1 MLNLFRRASPLQLT
15 LLLSLSTLLLFALTQ
30 RNDSD
35 ADSASQQTPNLAV
48 ITSRAV
54 QLQQFPLQRSF
65 LGRVE
70 ADQNS
75 LLGFELNG
83 LISGVF
89 VEEGSSVRS
98 GDRLAQLDTQLL
110 EQRQASARAAVEV
123 AAAQLQLAQLSAARE
138 RETFAR
144 QLSSQ
149 QALDRAESQLRAAQA
164 QRSAATA
171 QLAAVA
177 TQIDKSQLRAP
188 FDGVIADR
196 YLDAGSVVSAGS
208 AVLKILSQG
217 PAEVKVS
224 VAQSALPA
232 LPIGSLHTVVVA
244 ERHYSATVTAVAP
257 ENTAGTRG
265 VTVLLQ
271 LQQPIGALLH
281 GATATLVVEEQIE
294 MAVFQLPITAMTE
307 SVRGLW
313 AVYVAVPQSNNS
325 DSLILDRRQV
335 EVIHQSGD
343 QVFVRGGLADQ
354 ELVVVAG
361 LQRLVPGQT
370 VHLAGQS
377 SSHE

>member
-1 MLNLFRRASPLQLT
+1 MPTLNRRASPLLLT
-15 LLLSLSTLLLFALTQ
+15 IVLSLSALLLFALTQ
-30 RNDSD
+30 RDDSD
-35 ADSASQQTPNLAV
+35 TDSASQQAPNLAV

-54 QLQQFPLQRSF
+54 QLQQFPLQRSY

-70 ADQNS
+70 ADQTS

-89 VEEGSSVRS
+89 VEEGSPVRS

-110 EQRQASARAAVEV
+110 EQRQASASAAVEV

-164 QRSAATA
+164 QHSAADA
-171 QLAAVA
+171 ELAAVA

-196 YLDAGSVVSAGS
+196 YLDSGSVVSAGS
-208 AVLKILSQG
+208 AVLKILAQG

-224 VAQSALPA
+224 VAQSALSA
-232 LPIGSLHTVVVA
+232 LAVGSRHTVVVA
-244 ERHYSATVTAVAP
+244 ERHYPATVTAVAP
-257 ENTAGTRG
+257 ESTAATRG

-271 LQQPIGALLH
+271 LEQPLGALLH
-281 GATATLVVEEQIE
+281 GATATLVVEEQVE
-294 MAVFQLPITAMTE
+294 MAVFQLPLTALTE

-313 AVYVAVPQSNNS
+313 AVYVAVPQSDGSAN
-325 DSLILDRRQV
+325 LVLDRRQV

-354 ELVVVAG
+354 EQVVVAG

-377 SSHE
+377 SGHE

>member
-1 MLNLFRRASPLQLT
+1 MLTLFRRASPLQLT

-30 RNDSD
+30 RDDSD

-54 QLQQFPLQRSF
+54 QLQQFPLQRSY

-164 QRSAATA
+164 QHSAATA

-177 TQIDKSQLRAP
+177 TQIEKSQLR
-188 FDGVIADR
+188 
-196 YLDAGSVVSAGS
+196 LVSGFL
-208 AVLKILSQG
+208 VWEQ
-217 PAEVKVS
+217 PVD
-224 VAQSALPA
+224 Q
-232 LPIGSLHTVVVA
+232 
-244 ERHYSATVTAVAP
+244 RTA
-257 ENTAGTRG
+257 
-265 VTVLLQ
+265 Q
-271 LQQPIGALLH
+271 LQKSPAYDRVH
-281 GATATLVVEEQIE
+281 DSTLIC
-294 MAVFQLPITAMTE
+294 
-307 SVRGLW
+307 
-313 AVYVAVPQSNNS
+313 
-325 DSLILDRRQV
+325 
-335 EVIHQSGD
+335 
-343 QVFVRGGLADQ
+343 
-354 ELVVVAG
+354 
-361 LQRLVPGQT
+361 
-370 VHLAGQS
+370 
-377 SSHE
+377 

>member
-1 MLNLFRRASPLQLT
+1 MPTLNRRASPLLLT
-15 LLLSLSTLLLFALTQ
+15 IVLSLSALLLFALTQ
-30 RNDSD
+30 RDDSD
-35 ADSASQQTPNLAV
+35 TDSASQQAPNLAV

-54 QLQQFPLQRSF
+54 QLQQFPLQRSY

-70 ADQNS
+70 ADQTS

-89 VEEGSSVRS
+89 VEEGSPVRS

-110 EQRQASARAAVEV
+110 EQRQASASAAVEV

-164 QRSAATA
+164 QHSAADA
-171 QLAAVA
+171 ELAAVA

-196 YLDAGSVVSAGS
+196 YLDSGSVVSAGS
-208 AVLKILSQG
+208 AVLKILAQG

-224 VAQSALPA
+224 VAQSALSA
-232 LPIGSLHTVVVA
+232 LAVGSLQTVVVA
-244 ERHYSATVTAVAP
+244 ERHYPATVTAVAP
-257 ENTAGTRG
+257 ESTAATRG

-271 LQQPIGALLH
+271 LEQPLGALLH

-313 AVYVAVPQSNNS
+313 AVYVAVPQSDGSAN
-325 DSLILDRRQV
+325 LVLDRRQV

-354 ELVVVAG
+354 EQVVVAG

-377 SSHE
+377 SGHE